1 MSDTKTII
9 NIFFFLLFFSFILIP
24 LQKEIKGQEKIEQI
38 ENPILTEL
46 NTVVESF
53 EVNLNTIKKPIKT
66 YYMLITGCSSTEDQT
81 DSDPFITASM
91 KYVEDGIVAN
101 NLLPFGTKL
110 RIPELFGDKEFVVED
125 RLHWRKG
132 KYNLDFWFETREQ
145 ALNFGVKKATI
156 EIIE

>member
-53 EVNLNTIKKPIKT
+53 EVNLN
-66 YYMLITGCSSTEDQT
+66 
-81 DSDPFITASM
+81 
-91 KYVEDGIVAN
+91 KYISF
-101 NLLPFGTKL
+101 LL
-110 RIPELFGDKEFVVED
+110 
-125 RLHWRKG
+125 
-132 KYNLDFWFETREQ
+132 Q
-145 ALNFGVKKATI
+145 AQSPL
-156 EIIE
+156 